1 MSARPR
7 VRLQD
12 RLSWAWQR
20 RTARLVSRCPQTLFS
35 SWDVQRKRS
44 LPAPQ
49 LLGSPIRGVRGGHLL
64 GKLACLFLCLL
75 AGQGCLPG
83 YVRVALRA
91 DESSNQGRP
100 LRVLVRSVDEQQF
113 RAESYASVSALVIKP
128 DATVLRSLIVEPTR
142 RGSRV
147 LWIKSKKTSPL
158 GLYFFYAAPAAS
170 WKVWLQPD
178 LPWRISVPLG
188 RLGVDVEQ
196 VKECR
201 IFRN

>member
-1 MSARPR
+1 MK
-7 VRLQD
+7 
-12 RLSWAWQR
+12 
-20 RTARLVSRCPQTLFS
+20 RTAHLGSRCPQTPLLRWDVSQKKNLPSPQPLGFS
-35 SWDVQRKRS
+35 SRATACVRRVG
-44 LPAPQ
+44 Q
-49 LLGSPIRGVRGGHLL
+49 LV
-64 GKLACLFLCLL
+64 CLFLCLF
-75 AGQGCLPG
+75 ASQGCLPG
-83 YVRVALRA
+83 YVRIALRP

-113 RAESYASVSALVIKP
+113 RAESYASVSALVIRP
-128 DATVLRSLIVEPTR
+128 DATVLRSLIIEPTQ

-158 GLYFFYAAPAAS
+158 GLYFFYSAPAAS

-188 RLGVDVEQ
+188 RLGVDVER